1 MEHKSFK
8 SMTCPIALSLD
19 RVGEWWSILIIREA
33 FYGAKKFDDFQKG
46 LADIAPN
53 TLTRRLRRL
62 VDAGIFERHRY
73 SDGPARYEY
82 VLTQC
87 GRDFYPVLWSLAIW
101 GNKHLSAKGDII
113 SLENLKTKKKAVP
126 FLADKITGKEMLPS
140 DYKVVAGPAADN
152 ELRRK
157 IATLDRSIK
166 SAMEGGKS
174 ISGR

>member
-8 SMTCPIALSLD
+8 GMICPIALSLD

-33 FYGAKKFDDFQKG
+33 FYGAKKFDEFQKG
-46 LADIAPN
+46 LPDIAPN
-53 TLTRRLRRL
+53 TLTRRLKRL

-73 SDGPARYEY
+73 SDRPARYQY
-82 VLTQC
+82 VLTQR

-101 GNKHLSAKGDII
+101 GNRHFSPKGDII

-126 FLADKITGKEMLPS
+126 FLADKVTGKELLPS
-140 DYKVVAGPAADN
+140 DYKVVAGPAADH

-157 IATLDRSIK
+157 IAALHQGIK
-166 SAMEGGKS
+166 S
-174 ISGR
+174 GREEEKAVSRQ